1 MAMKKQYTIIV
12 YTENNIGL
20 LNRISNIFSRR
31 HVNIESITCSESEIK
46 GVHRFT
52 LVINETEEQVIKIV
66 KQINKQIE
74 VLKSIHH
81 ENGEIVFQEVALY
94 KIPTNVFSSGKE
106 IEYIVRSH
114 HARVLS
120 VESQFV
126 IIEKTGH
133 KEETQELFDALNP
146 YGLIGFVRSGRIAIP
161 KPMESLKD
169 YISDL
174 ESAVTQN

>member
-1 MAMKKQYTIIV
+1 MKKQFTIIV

-20 LNRISNIFSRR
+20 LTRISNIFSRR
-31 HVNIESITCSESEIK
+31 HVNIESITCSESEVR

-52 LVINETEEQVIKIV
+52 LVVNIEEERIVKIV
-66 KQINKQIE
+66 KQIDKQIE
-74 VLKSIHH
+74 VLKAVFHAN
-81 ENGEIVFQEVALY
+81 EDIVYQEVALY
-94 KIPTNVFSSGKE
+94 KIPINVFSSGKE
-106 IEYIVRSH
+106 IEHIVRAH
-114 HARVLS
+114 FARVLA
-120 VESQFV
+120 VKAQFV

-169 YISDL
+169 YIKDL
-174 ESAVTQN
+174 ESSINQN